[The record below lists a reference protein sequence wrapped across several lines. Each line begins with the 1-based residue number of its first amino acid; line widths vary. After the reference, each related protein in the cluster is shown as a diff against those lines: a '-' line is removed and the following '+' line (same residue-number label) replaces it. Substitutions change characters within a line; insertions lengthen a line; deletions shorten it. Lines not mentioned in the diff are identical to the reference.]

1 MVMSSARFP
10 LYWKVCVINGVVFV
24 VAAIVLVV
32 SPATVSS
39 QVTVAEL
46 TVLAGGLVVIVLANA
61 LLVRSALAPVDR
73 LVHEVNQL
81 DTAGPDRRLA
91 GSRSEVVATLA
102 RSFNGLLDRWERE
115 RSTAG
120 ARAIAAQERERQRIA
135 QDLHDGVG
143 QRLTVV
149 LLGLKRALDADPA
162 VVPEELALVRDNA
175 RASLVE
181 VKRIAQGLRPGVL
194 AELGLRAALEAM
206 AKDFQRDSGLRTQ
219 VSVPPVLPDLSV
231 AAELVVFRVAQEALT
246 NVARH
251 ADAHEVQLCVTAGED
266 RLTLEVTDD
275 GAAVHTLRPGAGV
288 AGMRERAFS
297 AGGAVTFATPP
308 TGGVRVRLCVPTG
321 ASAP

>member
-1 MVMSSARFP
+1 MSAARFP

-24 VAAIVLVV
+24 LAAIVLVV

-39 QVTVAEL
+39 QVTVPEL
-46 TVLAGGLVVIVLANA
+46 TVLTVGLALILLANA

-73 LVHEVNQL
+73 LVHEINQL
-81 DTAGPDRRLA
+81 ETSGPERRLA

-102 RSFNGLLDRWERE
+102 RSFNGLLDRWESE

-135 QDLHDGVG
+135 QELHDGVG

-149 LLGLKRALDADPA
+149 LLGLKRALDDGPTVA
-162 VVPEELALVRDNA
+162 PEELALVRDNA

-194 AELGLRAALEAM
+194 ADLGVKAALESM
-206 AKDFQRDSGLRTQ
+206 ANEFQRDSGVNVE
-219 VSVPPVLPDLSV
+219 VSLASGLPDLSPDV
-231 AAELVVFRVAQEALT
+231 ELVVFRVAQEALT

-251 ADAHEVQLCVTAGED
+251 AEARTAY
-266 RLTLEVTDD
+266 LTLSVGVDGLVLAVTDD
-275 GAAVHTLRPGAGV
+275 GGAVAALSPGVGV
-288 AGMRERAFS
+288 AGMRERAAS
-297 AGGAVTFATPP
+297 VGGVVTLTTPA
-308 TGGVRVRLCVPTG
+308 TGGVHVRLCVPMGTTG
-321 ASAP
+321 T